1 MKVIVLGAGLIGVA
15 TAYYLWRDGHEVE
28 VIDEQAQPASVT
40 SYANACLIS
49 SSRALPWPTPA
60 AAKTVWRA
68 LTDSSA
74 PMRITKPF
82 DPALWRWGREFM
94 SYANAHDYKRL
105 TRAKLSFAR
114 FCQTELEA
122 TLQDTGVDC
131 GYQRDGLLYVCRSD
145 ATMTAAR
152 GRAALV
158 AAHRYEMRVLTRD
171 EVIALEPSLSS
182 STVVGGT
189 LAVSDAQGDS
199 RAFTRALA
207 KWLTDQQQRPVRF
220 TFGARAEAR
229 MTGGG
234 RSCRIYGPNGELGAD
249 AYVVALGPKTRAFA
263 NSGWRV
269 TGRIPIYPV
278 KGYSATVPV
287 KDASRAPQR
296 GGICEDSLIAYC
308 PLNTALGPVIRIT
321 TGAVFAGDDNG
332 FADADFAPHREHF
345 EALFPGALDW
355 SSPAVEHWACQR
367 PMTPSSLP
375 IIQQDPYYDRLY
387 WNCGQGH
394 IGWTMSCGSGRVMA
408 DLIAGR
414 TPSFDLSDMQQL

>member
-1 MKVIVLGAGLIGVA
+1 MKVLVLGAGLIGVA

-49 SSRALPWPTPA
+49 SSRALPWPTPDA
-60 AAKTVWRA
+60 GKTIWRA

-74 PMRITKPF
+74 PMRISKPF

-94 SYANAHDYKRL
+94 SYANSREYERL

-122 TLQDTGVDC
+122 TLHATGVDC
-131 GYQRDGLLYVCRSD
+131 GYLRNGLLYVCRSE
-145 ATMTAAR
+145 ATMVAAR
-152 GRAALV
+152 ARATLV
-158 AAHRYEMRVLTRD
+158 GEHGYEVRLLSRD
-171 EVIALEPSLSS
+171 EVIALEPSLAS

-189 LAVSDAQGDS
+189 LALSDAQGDS

-207 KWLTDQQQRPVRF
+207 AWLSARGVKFVWNEAVTARLTQR
-220 TFGARAEAR
+220 ARGYEVH
-229 MTGGG
+229 TSKGQL
-234 RSCRIYGPNGELGAD
+234 NAD
-249 AYVVALGPKTRAFA
+249 AFVEALGPKTPQFA
-263 NSGWRV
+263 RMLGVRV
-269 TGRIPIYPV
+269 PIYPV
-278 KGYSATVPV
+278 KGYSVTVPV
-287 KDASRAPQR
+287 KDATRAPKR

-308 PLNTALGPVIRIT
+308 PLQIESGTVMRIT
-321 TGAVFAGDDNG
+321 TGAVFSGQ
-332 FADADFAPHREHF
+332 DASFRESDFSPHREHF

-355 SSPAVEHWACQR
+355 SSPSVEHWACQR

-375 IIQQDPYYDRLY
+375 IIQQHRFDNLY

-408 DLIAGR
+408 DLVAGR
-414 TPSFDLSDMQQL
+414 VASFDLSNMQRL